1 MFLPTKAGREI
12 LINFIVMEKTKK
24 IKKEFRAPTGMH
36 DVLPEIQ
43 GWFQKIYNA
52 VENVVVFYGFQKI
65 DTPIAEEAELFSKG
79 VGLTTDIVEKQM
91 YTLRTKGGDFLALR
105 PEGTAPAIRAY
116 IEHGMFN
123 LPQPVK
129 FWYFCPFFIY

>member
-1 MFLPTKAGREI
+1 
-12 LINFIVMEKTKK
+12 MEKTKK

-91 YTLRTKGGDFLALR
+91 YTLRTKGGDFLAL
-105 PEGTAPAIRAY
+105 PP
-116 IEHGMFN
+116 
-123 LPQPVK
+123 
-129 FWYFCPFFIY
+129 